1 LEQQKKKSIGR
12 EILEW
17 VILIVAAFLI
27 ASIIQSQL
35 FALTE
40 VNMTSMMDTL
50 VQGDKLI
57 MSKLAYASNE
67 PQRGDIIIFLRDE
80 SVNGVIGRMGIYISD
95 VALKLRGDFRRN
107 RLIKRVI
114 GIPGDKVEIRNNV
127 LYINDEPVTEDYA
140 RDRTGT
146 GDGAKRQH
154 GSGGGPKGP
163 AVRPGRQQGPEHGQP
178 ELWGYRNWNGLKARP
193 YSGFCP
199 SRSSERSSKNMDSHI
214 RITGDIFPG
223 FFTSSSAL
231 HEKIIVKV
239 VDNEGE
245 TVQ

>member
-1 LEQQKKKSIGR
+1 MEQQKKKSIGR

-17 VILIVAAFLI
+17 VILIIAAFLI

-95 VALKLRGDFRRN
+95 VALKLKGDFRRN

-140 RDRTGT
+140 RIDPGLGIVPNGSMDPVVVQKGQLFVL
-146 GDGAKRQH
+146 GDNR
-154 GSGGGPKGP
+154 
-163 AVRPGRQQGPEHGQP
+163 GQ
-178 ELWGYRNWNGLKARP
+178 
-193 YSGFCP
+193 S
-199 SRSSERSSKNMDSHI
+199 MDSRNFGVI
-214 RITGDIFPG
+214 DMEWVEGKAIFRILPFDKFG
-223 FFTSSSAL
+223 
-231 HEKIIVKV
+231 KI
-239 VDNEGE
+239 E
-245 TVQ
+245 

>member
-17 VILIVAAFLI
+17 VILIIAAFLI

-95 VALKLRGDFRRN
+95 VALKLKGDFRRN

-140 RDRTGT
+140 RIDPGLGIVPNGSMDPVVVQKGQLFVL
-146 GDGAKRQH
+146 GDNR
-154 GSGGGPKGP
+154 
-163 AVRPGRQQGPEHGQP
+163 GQ
-178 ELWGYRNWNGLKARP
+178 
-193 YSGFCP
+193 S
-199 SRSSERSSKNMDSHI
+199 MDSRNFGVI
-214 RITGDIFPG
+214 DMEWVEGKAIFRILPFDKFG
-223 FFTSSSAL
+223 
-231 HEKIIVKV
+231 KI
-239 VDNEGE
+239 E
-245 TVQ
+245 

>member
-1 LEQQKKKSIGR
+1 MVLNGNRPQTAFEFELKELFCLEQQKKKSIGR

-17 VILIVAAFLI
+17 VILIIAAFLI

-95 VALKLRGDFRRN
+95 VALKLKGDFRRN

-140 RDRTGT
+140 RIDPGLGIVPNGSMDPVVVQRASCSSWVTT
-146 GDGAKRQH
+146 GDKVWTAGIL
-154 GSGGGPKGP
+154 
-163 AVRPGRQQGPEHGQP
+163 V
-178 ELWGYRNWNGLKARP
+178 LLIWNGLRERP
-193 YSGFCP
+193 YSGFFP
-199 SRSSERSSKNMDSHI
+199 LINLERSNNDPH
-214 RITGDIFPG
+214 
-223 FFTSSSAL
+223 
-231 HEKIIVKV
+231 
-239 VDNEGE
+239 
-245 TVQ
+245 

>member
-1 LEQQKKKSIGR
+1 MFCLEQQKKKSIGR

-95 VALKLRGDFRRN
+95 VALKLKGDFRRN

-140 RDRTGT
+140 RVDPGLGIVPNGSMDPLVVQKGQLFVL
-146 GDGAKRQH
+146 GDNR
-154 GSGGGPKGP
+154 
-163 AVRPGRQQGPEHGQP
+163 GQ
-178 ELWGYRNWNGLKARP
+178 
-193 YSGFCP
+193 S
-199 SRSSERSSKNMDSHI
+199 MDSRNFGVI
-214 RITGDIFPG
+214 DMEWVEGKAIFRILPFKKFGRI
-223 FFTSSSAL
+223 
-231 HEKIIVKV
+231 E
-239 VDNEGE
+239 
-245 TVQ
+245 

>member
-1 LEQQKKKSIGR
+1 MEQQKKKSIGR

-17 VILIVAAFLI
+17 VILIIAAFLI

-95 VALKLRGDFRRN
+95 VALKLKGDFRRN

-140 RDRTGT
+140 RVDPGLGIVPNGSMDPLVVQKGQLFVL
-146 GDGAKRQH
+146 GDNR
-154 GSGGGPKGP
+154 
-163 AVRPGRQQGPEHGQP
+163 GQ
-178 ELWGYRNWNGLKARP
+178 
-193 YSGFCP
+193 S
-199 SRSSERSSKNMDSHI
+199 MDSRNFGVI
-214 RITGDIFPG
+214 DMEWVEGKAIFRILPFKKFGRI
-223 FFTSSSAL
+223 
-231 HEKIIVKV
+231 E
-239 VDNEGE
+239 
-245 TVQ
+245 